1 MVTTTQIFPK
11 PTMLFSTS
19 FTDGIVTVAVIGPTV
34 RERHVPALVRY
45 LAEIADEHDGRM
57 VVSMAGAR
65 SFTCAW
71 LNALVALSRR
81 CRHLGGRLVV
91 TGLTRET
98 EKLLRESGLDQH
110 LSFTHDQNDARMAVE
125 CGSIAPWRLA
135 VARLLSIPVAAA

>member
-1 MVTTTQIFPK
+1 MFPK
-11 PTMLFSTS
+11 RSMLFSTS
-19 FTDGIVTVAVIGPTV
+19 VMDGVVTVSVIGPTV
-34 RERHVPALVRY
+34 RERHVPALLGY
-45 LAEIADEHDGRM
+45 LAEVADEHDGRV
-57 VVSMAGAR
+57 VVSMSGAR
-65 SFTCAW
+65 SFTCSW

-110 LSFTHDQNDARMAVE
+110 LSITRDQGDARMAVE
-125 CGSIAPWRLA
+125 CASIAPWRLA